1 MYLEASSNTYLFLL
15 TAWKVAGLIR
25 AFSAEHGG
33 SSSQSLSLTL
43 FATSLSGH
51 AVFIKEAFQDQSA
64 LAFATYS
71 SITNKTRRTTYI
83 AITL

>member
-1 MYLEASSNTYLFLL
+1 MLNTAVEAVN
-15 TAWKVAGLIR
+15 
-25 AFSAEHGG
+25 
-33 SSSQSLSLTL
+33 LSLTL

-71 SITNKTRRTTYI
+71 SITNKLNTYYI
-83 AITL
+83 AMALQYIRIKSALPFDFQIQ